1 MTDPV
6 RGVRFEFHDARVDV
20 HMPASRGFSS
30 MSEQEL
36 ADLYTERL
44 AGIEAGFADDG
55 AYAREM
61 YMAGGLMFMGQ

>member
-1 MTDPV
+1 
-6 RGVRFEFHDARVDV
+6 
-20 HMPASRGFSS
+20 